1 MIIKVGLNILQVPV
15 TFVLHRF
22 LVSVSVLGCALIL
35 VGVCLVN
42 LIRKNAAAAMGRGK
56 A

>member
-1 MIIKVGLNILQVPV
+1 MIIKVGLNILQAPV
-15 TFVLHRF
+15 TFVLHKF
-22 LVSVSVLGCALIL
+22 LVSVSVLGCALTF

-42 LIRKNAAAAMGRGK
+42 LRRKNCAVAIGRGK